1 MMARVTSVRTLAAAA
16 LLAAVVVPTATVAAR
31 NNASATD
38 LQCTGDA
45 TTATAF
51 QVPVTLTGKYMPNPG
66 PTTAQGY
73 YVAPK
78 GQPKGLVVFSHGH
91 GATPIDWI
99 GQMQRVAQN
108 DGVIALA
115 MYYPDET
122 IKNTNPVSTYGWRVR
137 EGAQAGIAAAQAFL
151 QACPKLQTRTIAN
164 YGVSMGGNTSGL
176 IAAAAA
182 KRANGRALFDYWFDI
197 EGATNANETYLAA
210 QALAAGGGA
219 LGLGL
224 TNTAKQAIK
233 EIEEENGG
241 TPAEKPAAYADLAVV
256 THSKQIAASGIKG
269 IVIVHGVDDG
279 EVPYNQSREEQVSLA
294 SVGVGTD
301 FYSVAR
307 DASDSTNHGVQ
318 LDQELLGALPTG
330 YTSPLAGH
338 GFEGSQT
345 QLVIET
351 GLRALDKV
359 FHLGPQPSRT
369 TSREFLVDGTM
380 GTVRVR

>member
-1 MMARVTSVRTLAAAA
+1 MIARVTSVRTLAAAA
-16 LLAAVVVPTATVAAR
+16 LLAAVIVPTASVAAR
-31 NNASATD
+31 NSASSAE
-38 LQCTGDA
+38 LECSGDG

-51 QVPVTLTGKYMPNPG
+51 QVPVTLSGKYMTNPG

-115 MYYPDET
+115 MYYPIET
-122 IKNTNPVSTYGWRVR
+122 INNTNPVSTYGWRVR

-151 QACPKLQTRTIAN
+151 QACPKLQTRTVVN

-241 TPAEKPAAYADLAVV
+241 TPAQNPGAYADFAVV
-256 THSKQIAASGIKG
+256 THSQEIAASGIKG
-269 IVIVHGVDDG
+269 VVIVHGLDDG
-279 EVPYNQSREEQVSLA
+279 EVPHNQSREEQLSLA
-294 SVGVGTD
+294 AAGVGSD
-301 FYSVAR
+301 YYSVAR
-307 DASDSTNHGVQ
+307 DAADSTNHGVQ
-318 LDQELLGALPTG
+318 LDQEIIGAAVSSFS
-330 YTSPLAGH
+330 SPLAGH
-338 GFEGSQT
+338 GWEGSQT
-345 QLVIET
+345 QLVIQT
-351 GLRALDKV
+351 GLRVLDRV
-359 FHLGPQPSRT
+359 FQTGQGPNRS
-369 TSREFLVDGTM
+369 TSHEYLVDGGL
-380 GTVRVR
+380 GTVALR